1 MNRNTSLL
9 RVLGIVIGE
18 MDERI
23 VSQILEKLEEKE
35 SEYGGTWKIDFDI
48 LLNDLCNEGEIKIDI

>member
-1 MNRNTSLL
+1 MNNKTSLL

-35 SEYGGTWKIDFDI
+35 SEYGGTWKIDFEI
-48 LLNDLCNEGEIKIDI
+48 LLGDLCNEGEIKIDI